1 MNPSDEITAWMDALA
16 NESPTAAEQIWRHFY
31 TKIVRHAAKKLKDT
45 PRRIIDEE
53 AIASEAMAS
62 LFQGVRDGRFPQ
74 FANRDDLWRILLTIT
89 TRKAH
94 KAIRREMT
102 QKRGTGQVRGES
114 IFLQIDDRHGGF
126 AEIAGAEPTPEF
138 AQVLSEKCEEYLH
151 CLAEPTLRKI
161 ATMKLQGYHNDEIA
175 IELDCAVRS
184 VERKLNRIRA
194 IWEGHEHPP
203 SE

>member
-1 MNPSDEITAWMDALA
+1 MDALA
-16 NESPTAAEQIWRHFY
+16 NESSTAAEQIWRHFY
-31 TKIVRHAAKKLKDT
+31 TKIVRHAAKKLGDA

-53 AIASEAMAS
+53 AIASEALAS
-62 LFQGVRDGRFPQ
+62 LFQGVRHGRFPQ

-94 KAIRREMT
+94 KAMRHEMT

-114 IFLQIDDRHGGF
+114 IFLQIDDRHEGF

-138 AQVLSEKCEEYLH
+138 AYLISEQCQTHLDR
-151 CLAEPTLRKI
+151 LAEPTLQKI
-161 ATMKLQGYHNDEIA
+161 AIMKLQGYHNEEIA
-175 IELDCAVRS
+175 ADLDCAVRS

-194 IWEGHEHPP
+194 IWEGHESHP